1 MAEDTIKSQKEK
13 FDMQMFQI
21 KALCAT
27 FFAKTEDKVDSNQ
40 KEVDRVLEQMETI
53 RYSLKDPRRELDG
66 LLFSLRA
73 RIDTQ
78 E

>member
-1 MAEDTIKSQKEK
+1 
-13 FDMQMFQI
+13 MFQI
-21 KALCAT
+21 KLFLCACYVLR
-27 FFAKTEDKVDSNQ
+27 KDRRQVDSNQ

-73 RIDTQ
+73 RIEMQ